1 MLSQGLDLAA
11 EGAGLLF
18 FLLMLAC
25 VSACEQVFLVLTD
38 AQVRRIKEDGR
49 GRRDLVLKYVRDPQR
64 TVVTSILASGVF
76 SAGAILCLLFL
87 VVGDRGLASR
97 DLFGA
102 GLIGGLLM
110 AVLARAIPRAIVGS
124 NPEAYAVA
132 LAPLFVVIETLF
144 RPLSAGVRRLLEWI
158 SPDANEELVAAEE
171 TKAVTEEN
179 DTPPR
184 LEEEKRDLIHTIFEF
199 GGTTAKEVMV
209 PRIDMIVAAS
219 DATRRDVL
227 TLVAQHGHSRI
238 PIFDDSID
246 KIIGAVHVKQL
257 IRNGNIEMDDAPIRE
272 HVRPVV
278 FVPESKKIDDLLR
291 EFQEK
296 KTHLA
301 IVVDE
306 YGGTAGMVTM
316 EDVLEEIVGEIE
328 DEYDTAEKLVE
339 PLGDGVYRVAGKM
352 DLDDLNEELR
362 IQLPTE
368 NSDTLGGFVF
378 EIAGKV
384 PSPGDVVES
393 HGFRFVID
401 RVHRQRIVRVRIQ
414 RLEEARVREGKGGG
428 GLW

>member
-1 MLSQGLDLAA
+1 VLSQGLDLVA
-11 EGAGLLF
+11 EAGGLLF

-49 GRRDLVLKYVRDPQR
+49 GRRDRVLNYVRNPQR
-64 TVVTSILASGVF
+64 TVITSILASGVF
-76 SAGAILCLLFL
+76 TAGAILCLLFL

-97 DLFGA
+97 DLFGP
-102 GLIGGLLM
+102 GLLGGLFL
-110 AVLARAIPRAIVGS
+110 AILARALPRALVVS

-132 LAPLFVVIETLF
+132 LAPIFTVIETLF
-144 RPLSAGVRRLLEWI
+144 RPITGAVRRLMEKI

-171 TKAVTEEN
+171 TRAVTEEN

-184 LEEEKRDLIHTIFEF
+184 LEEEKRELIHTIFEF

-209 PRIDMIVAAS
+209 PRIDMIVAGS
-219 DATRRDVL
+219 DATRREVL
-227 TLVAQHGHSRI
+227 SLVSQHGHSRI
-238 PIFDDSID
+238 PIYDDSID

-257 IRNGNIEMDDAPIRE
+257 IQNGNITGDDASIKDYI
-272 HVRPVV
+272 RPVV
-278 FVPESKKIDDLLR
+278 FVPESKKIDELLR
-291 EFQEK
+291 EFQER

-352 DLDDLNEELR
+352 DLDDLNEELK

-384 PSPGDVVES
+384 PSPGEVVES

-414 RLEEARVREGKGGG
+414 RLEEARVRDGKGGG
-428 GLW
+428 GFW